1 MLEIIKPG
9 TNFDFVGKINYFLTL
24 SGLLI
29 AISFISIIVKGGL
42 QYGIDFA
49 GGTLVQVKFKSPAE
63 ISIIKGTLKNVVT
76 REVTIQGFG
85 EENEYLIKLAGI
97 TPDLETLSEKI
108 QSDLEKGFGKANFE
122 IRRVEMVGPRV
133 GKDLRDKAALAI
145 IFSLIGML
153 IYIWWRFEFRF
164 GVGAIIALAHDVII
178 TVGALS
184 LTNKPIDLTIIAA
197 LLTIVGYSVNDTI
210 IVCDRIREN
219 MRKMAREKLE
229 KLINVSIN
237 ETLSRT
243 ILTSGTVLLVLI
255 ALFLLGGGVIHD
267 FAFAL
272 IIGVIVGTYSSIYI
286 ASPLVIF
293 WEQIFPSK
301 QRRR

>member
-9 TNFDFVGKINYFLTL
+9 TNFDFVGKIKFFLTL

-29 AISFISIIVKGGL
+29 AISFISIIVRGGL

-49 GGTLVQVKFKSPAE
+49 GGTLVQVKFKSPVE
-63 ISIIKGTLKNVVT
+63 ISSIKASLKNVAT
-76 REVTIQGFG
+76 REITIQGFG
-85 EENEYLIKLAGI
+85 EENEYLIRLAGI
-97 TPDLETLSEKI
+97 TPDLETLSGKI

-133 GKDLRDKAALAI
+133 GKDLRDKATLAI

-164 GVGAIIALAHDVII
+164 GVGAIIALAHDVLI

-210 IVCDRIREN
+210 IICDRIREN

>member
-29 AISFISIIVKGGL
+29 AISFISIIVRGGL

-63 ISIIKGTLKNVVT
+63 ISIIKGTLKNVAT
-76 REVTIQGFG
+76 REITIQGFG
-85 EENEYLIKLAGI
+85 EENEYLIRLAGI
-97 TPDLETLSEKI
+97 TPDLETLSGKI

-133 GKDLRDKAALAI
+133 GKDLRDKATLAI

>member
-9 TNFDFVGKINYFLTL
+9 TNFDFVGKIKFFLTL

-29 AISFISIIVKGGL
+29 AISFISIIVRGGL

-49 GGTLVQVKFKSPAE
+49 GGTLVQVKFKSPVE
-63 ISIIKGTLKNVVT
+63 ISSIKTNLKNVAT
-76 REVTIQGFG
+76 REITIQGFG
-85 EENEYLIKLAGI
+85 EENEYLIRLAGI
-97 TPDLETLSEKI
+97 TPDLETLSGKI

-133 GKDLRDKAALAI
+133 GKDLRDKATLAI

-164 GVGAIIALAHDVII
+164 GVGAIIALAHDVLI

-210 IVCDRIREN
+210 IICDRIREN

>member
-9 TNFDFVGKINYFLTL
+9 INYNFLGKIKTFLAL

-29 AISFISIIVKGGL
+29 IISIISVMVKGW
-42 QYGIDFA
+42 QFGIDFS
-49 GGTLVQVKFKSPAE
+49 GGTLVQVKLKSATE
-63 ISIIKGTLKNVVT
+63 ISKIKANLKGVT
-76 REVTIQGFG
+76 TEEITVQEFG
-85 EENEYLIKLAGI
+85 EENEYLIRLAVI
-97 TPDLETLSEKI
+97 VSNLEALSDRI
-108 QSDLEKGFGKANFE
+108 QANLERGFGRGSFE
-122 IRRVEMVGPRV
+122 IRRVEMVGPRI
-133 GKDLRDKAALAI
+133 GKDLREKATLAV

-164 GVGAIIALAHDVII
+164 GVGAIIALAHDVTI

-229 KLINVSIN
+229 KIINVSIN
-237 ETLSRT
+237 ATLSRT
-243 ILTSGTVLLVLI
+243 ILTSGTVFLVLI
-255 ALFLLGGGVIHD
+255 ALFFLGGGVIHD

-272 IIGVIVGTYSSIYI
+272 MIGVIVGTYSSIYI
-286 ASPLVIF
+286 ATPLVIF

-301 QRRR
+301 KKRR

>member
-1 MLEIIKPG
+1 M
-9 TNFDFVGKINYFLTL
+9 
-24 SGLLI
+24 
-29 AISFISIIVKGGL
+29 VKGW
-42 QYGIDFA
+42 QFGIDFS
-49 GGTLVQVKFKSPAE
+49 GGTLVQVKFKSPVE
-63 ISIIKGTLKNVVT
+63 ISSIKANLKNVTTSETTV
-76 REVTIQGFG
+76 QGFG
-85 EENEYLIKLAGI
+85 EENEYMIRLAGI
-97 TPDLETLSEKI
+97 VTDLESLSDKI
-108 QSDLEKGFGKANFE
+108 QSSLEQGFGKGSFE

-133 GKDLRDKAALAI
+133 GKDLRDKATLAI

-153 IYIWWRFEFRF
+153 IYIWWRFELRF
-164 GVGAIIALAHDVII
+164 GVGAIIALAHDVTI

-219 MRKMAREKLE
+219 MKKMAREKLE

-243 ILTSGTVLLVLI
+243 ILTSGTVFLVLI
-255 ALFLLGGGVIHD
+255 ALFFLGGGVIHD

-272 IIGVIVGTYSSIYI
+272 IIGVIVGTYSSVYI
-286 ASPLVIF
+286 ATPLVIF
-293 WEQIFPSK
+293 WEQVFPSK

>member
-9 TNFDFVGKINYFLTL
+9 TNFDFVGKIKFFLTL

-29 AISFISIIVKGGL
+29 AISFISIIVRGGL

-63 ISIIKGTLKNVVT
+63 ISIIKGTLKNVAT
-76 REVTIQGFG
+76 REITIQGFG

-97 TPDLETLSEKI
+97 TPDLESLSGKI

-133 GKDLRDKAALAI
+133 GKDLRDKATLAI

-164 GVGAIIALAHDVII
+164 GVGAIIALAHDVLI

-210 IVCDRIREN
+210 IICDRIREN

>member
-9 TNFDFVGKINYFLTL
+9 TNFDFVGKIKFFLTL

-29 AISFISIIVKGGL
+29 AISFISIIVRGGL

-49 GGTLVQVKFKSPAE
+49 GGTLVQVKFKSPVE
-63 ISIIKGTLKNVVT
+63 ISSIKTNLKNVAT
-76 REVTIQGFG
+76 REITIQGFG
-85 EENEYLIKLAGI
+85 EENEYLIRLAGI
-97 TPDLETLSEKI
+97 TPDLETLSGKI

-133 GKDLRDKAALAI
+133 GKDLRDKATLAI